1 MHGKGVS
8 QDDFGGYRFQLA
20 YMVYGLAL
28 THRHRLPAAPGLFAP
43 TIRRLVEKLLQPEV
57 WLYWRDVSRGGSVF
71 NAHLSDGYT
80 EQWDPVVRD
89 NIMYSAYVQSCA
101 TLHDQL
107 FGSDHFAAPGALTF
121 RHWSFF
127 WGGEEKRFAYD
138 RDSLTE
144 HLYWL
149 MVESGYLGV
158 ACEPNC
164 VFQICNQPAILGFRL
179 HDQITGGSRADE
191 VVAGYERAWADFG
204 RLDEGGHY
212 AMMISED
219 TREVRPNDLP
229 SPWADAWCGALMNT
243 WNGDFVRRHYRRQ
256 VADFLEPGPDGTFSV
271 PSAPARRVMGHPIV
285 SDTCDFGWVAAW
297 ASEMGDRETLD
308 GLLAHADRFMAS
320 DRARRRPVLPAQ
332 RHTPR
337 RRRAAHRDRAD
348 DRQRPARLRTAERRG
363 RPAGPLPR
371 PLAGRPPRRAPARRG
386 GPRRRGQPGR
396 GRRRRA
402 ARPPAPR
409 PERPRRGHRDP
420 RRPRTRDPA
429 APGRRRGHPAHPG
442 GAGGAGRRGGRPGGR
457 AVTAPPIRATY
468 SLVDHHGVGVTEA
481 TYRGRWQLVRFGFTA
496 CRVVCPRALDLL
508 DDVLDRLGAAA
519 AAVVPLYV
527 TVDPGRDT
535 PDRMRSHLAATHP
548 GSPDSPGPRSR
559 PATRRRPSV
568 SSPAAAT
575 PRTATTCSTPR

>member
-1 MHGKGVS
+1 MSHGILTREQLGHLRHWDNLSRQLPNDWSLMHGKGVS

-179 HDQITGGSRADE
+179 HDQITGGSRAEE
-191 VVAGYERAWADFG
+191 VVAGYEKAWADFG

-271 PSAPARRVMGHPIV
+271 PSAPARQVMGQEIV

-297 ASEMGDRETLD
+297 ASEMGDRETLA
-308 GLLAHADRFMAS
+308 GLLAHADRFMAPTER
-320 DRARRRPVLPAQ
+320 DGGLYYPRND
-332 RHTPR
+332 TPR
-337 RRRAAHRDRAD
+337 DADGRRTEIEPMTGNVLLGYARLNVEDGLRGLYRDPWPAGHHDAPRLSEVERDVEVSRAEVVDGVLH
-348 DRQRPARLRTAERRG
+348 ARLRRDRSVPGGGTVT
-363 RPAGPLPR
+363 
-371 PLAGRPPRRAPARRG
+371 LAGL
-386 GPRRRGQPGR
+386 
-396 GRRRRA
+396 
-402 ARPPAPR
+402 
-409 PERPRRGHRDP
+409 
-420 RRPRTRDPA
+420 
-429 APGRRRGHPAHPG
+429 APGTRLRLDG
-442 GAGGAGRRGGRPGGR
+442 
-457 AVTAPPIRATY
+457 
-468 SLVDHHGVGVTEA
+468 TE
-481 TYRGRWQLVRFGFTA
+481 V
-496 CRVVCPRALDLL
+496 
-508 DDVLDRLGAAA
+508 
-519 AAVVPLYV
+519 
-527 TVDPGRDT
+527 
-535 PDRMRSHLAATHP
+535 
-548 GSPDSPGPRSR
+548 
-559 PATRRRPSV
+559 
-568 SSPAAAT
+568 T
-575 PRTATTCSTPR
+575 PRTPAVLAVPDGAAVDLVAAP